1 MIHVRFCDN
10 GRGLTREQAAAL
22 TDSLEEG
29 GDNSHIGLRNVH
41 QRLKLAFGGKSRVE
55 IASNA
60 PGMHLAGAGTDAEA
74 EYSPLTKDAGGVA

>member
-60 PGMHLAGAGTDAEA
+60 PDSGACISLVLGQTLKLNI
-74 EYSPLTKDAGGVA
+74 PH